1 MEYEYCFH
9 SSIFWIKVEV
19 QLLQLSTTIESTM
32 RQPDFHGARLFG
44 LIAGPALFTLI
55 ILWSPESML
64 NPLAWKVIAT
74 AAWMIVWW
82 ITEAAPIA
90 VTALLPI
97 VLFPLTGVF
106 TIDEA
111 TAPYANKIIFLFM
124 GGFLLGLGM
133 ERHNLHKRIAL
144 NLIKLTG
151 TNPNGIILGFM
162 LTTAFISMWIS
173 NTATTVMMLPI
184 GISII
189 NLLGIEQNSEKGK
202 KRFALSL
209 MLGIAYAANIG
220 GTATIIGTP
229 PNVAWVGFM
238 NDMLGVEVTFA
249 KYLTVGLPICI
260 IMLTIT
266 YLLITR
272 VLYPSRI
279 NKLSESAQVIDDQIE
294 SLGQISRA
302 EKLVAVIFV
311 TTALAWILRGSI
323 NNWLN
328 TNLLNDS
335 IIAIAGGILMF
346 ITPIN
351 IKKSKFLM
359 EWEYTSKLPWGILLL
374 FGGGLTLAKAMEKSD
389 IVQIVGESI
398 AGGNDISLVL
408 LIAGLTAFMLFMTE
422 IMSNVALTVI
432 FVPVVIGISV
442 SLNINP
448 MYLTTPVTLAASYA
462 FMMPISTPPN
472 AIVFSS
478 GMIRIKD
485 MMRAGVLLNLIAIAL
500 LVILSQTLIPLI
512 Y

>member
-1 MEYEYCFH
+1 L
-9 SSIFWIKVEV
+9 K
-19 QLLQLSTTIESTM
+19 
-32 RQPDFHGARLFG
+32 QPEFHGAKIFG
-44 LIAGPALFTLI
+44 LIAGPTVFALLM
-55 ILWSPESML
+55 LW
-64 NPLAWKVIAT
+64 NPSSSLSHEAWKVIAV
-74 AAWMIVWW
+74 AAWMVVWW

-97 VLFPLTGVF
+97 VLFPLTGIF
-106 TIDEA
+106 TVDEA

-124 GGFLLGLGM
+124 GGFMLGLAM

-144 NLIKLTG
+144 NLIRLTG

-184 GISII
+184 GLSII
-189 NLLGIEQNSEKGK
+189 NLLGIDQASERGK

-238 NDMLGVEVTFA
+238 GDMLNTEVTFA
-249 KYLTVGLPICI
+249 KYLSVGLPICL
-260 IMLTIT
+260 IMLSIT
-266 YLLITR
+266 YLLITK

-279 NKLSESAQVIDDQIE
+279 ARLSDSAQVIENQLSE
-294 SLGQISRA
+294 LGKISKA
-302 EKLVAVIFV
+302 EKRVAVIFV
-311 TTALAWILRGSI
+311 VTALAWILRGSI
-323 NNWLN
+323 NSWLD

-346 ITPIN
+346 ITPLE
-351 IKKSKFLM
+351 IKKTKFLL

-374 FGGGLTLAKAMEKSD
+374 FGGGLTLAKAMEKSN
-389 IVQIVGESI
+389 IVQVVGETI
-398 AGGNDISLVL
+398 EGNGDISPIL

-422 IMSNVALTVI
+422 LMSNVALTVI

-448 MYLTTPVTLAASYA
+448 MYLTMPVTLAASYA

-485 MMRAGVLLNLIAIAL
+485 MMRAGILLNVIAIVL
-500 LVILSQTLIPLI
+500 LVILSQTLIPAI

>member
-1 MEYEYCFH
+1 M
-9 SSIFWIKVEV
+9 K
-19 QLLQLSTTIESTM
+19 
-32 RQPDFHGARLFG
+32 QPDFHGAKIFG
-44 LIAGPALFTLI
+44 LIAGPVLFSILTL
-55 ILWSPESML
+55 W
-64 NPLAWKVIAT
+64 NPSSSLSSEAWKVIAV
-74 AAWMIVWW
+74 AAWMVIWW

-97 VLFPLTGVF
+97 VLFPLTGIF

-124 GGFLLGLGM
+124 GGFMLGLAM

-184 GISII
+184 GLSII
-189 NLLGIEQNSEKGK
+189 NLLGIDQASEKGK

-209 MLGIAYAANIG
+209 MLAIAYGANIG

-238 NDMLGVEVTFA
+238 SDMLGTEVTFA
-249 KYLTVGLPICI
+249 KYLTVGIPISL

-272 VLYPSRI
+272 VLYPSGI
-279 NKLSESAQVIDDQIE
+279 AQLSDSAQIIDDQLLA
-294 SLGQISRA
+294 LGKITKA
-302 EKLVAVIFV
+302 EKRVAVIFV
-311 TTALAWILRGSI
+311 STAIAWILRGSL
-323 NNWLN
+323 NNWFD

-335 IIAIAGGILMF
+335 IIAMTGGILMF
-346 ITPIN
+346 ITPLE
-351 IKKSKFLM
+351 IKKTRFLL
-359 EWEYTSKLPWGILLL
+359 EWEYTSRLPWGILLL

-389 IVQIVGESI
+389 IVQIVGETI
-398 AGGNDISLVL
+398 AGNGSISPIL

-422 IMSNVALTVI
+422 LMSNVALTVI

-448 MYLTTPVTLAASYA
+448 MYLTMPVTLAASYA

-478 GMIRIKD
+478 GMVRIKD
-485 MMRAGVLLNLIAIAL
+485 MMRAGIFLNLIAIIL
-500 LVILSQTLIPLI
+500 LVILSQTLIPAI